1 MFRRLKYRL
10 EYTRKQRADK
20 RRLRKY
26 SRAMRNKIKS
36 EFQKERKEQIR
47 KFLSNPFAPRELTPE
62 QLLRKEA
69 REKAR
74 KVRKIARKRWIQ
86 RFKKN
91 PFKAIFY
98 RERSEEEIQLAQWRK
113 SERKIA
119 FKNRIKET
127 INASKEVLKIRDL
140 RNRFILNIL
149 QSSSYFILTFL
160 IVYVFYQIVTILVA
174 QSFDIPTI
182 WYYYR
187 VKFPLFTG
195 SHLYTRAALISIFA
209 SGPIISLTLA
219 FVFFRL
225 FFSRRLFNQNLKLFY
240 LWGFINGINLFFGS
254 YVAGFITRTEFI
266 YVSEWIFLSNMF
278 DVEEIFFAFMA
289 ITISLIVGRLVI
301 PLFLLTSGSVSIIVP
316 KYRLHFFLSQVI
328 IPWIIGATIFF
339 LLTNPTRYLPLTL
352 KTLTPAFILIPS
364 LFLYNSAR
372 YENVYTT
379 GVIRKTYFRW
389 SIVIIV
395 LALLF
400 FYRILLNFGLKFF

>member
-10 EYTRKQRADK
+10 EYRRKQRADK

-26 SRAMRNKIKS
+26 SRAMRNEIRS
-36 EFQKERKEQIR
+36 ESRKERKERIR
-47 KFLSNPFAPRELTPE
+47 KFLSNPFAPRALTPE
-62 QLLRKEA
+62 QLLWKEA
-69 REKAR
+69 RQKAR
-74 KVRKIARKRWIQ
+74 FVRKIERKKWLQ

-91 PFKAIFY
+91 PFKAIFF
-98 RERSEEEIQLAQWRK
+98 RERNEEEIQLEQWRK
-113 SERKIA
+113 AERKNA
-119 FKNRIKET
+119 FKNSIKEILT
-127 INASKEVLKIRDL
+127 ASKEILRSRDL
-140 RNRFILNIL
+140 RNRFVLNIL

-160 IVYVFYQIVTILVA
+160 IVYVFYQIITILVA
-174 QSFDIPTI
+174 KSFDIPTI

-225 FFSRRLFNQNLKLFY
+225 FFSRKLFNQNLKLFY
-240 LWGFINGINLFFGS
+240 LWGFINGVNLFFGS
-254 YVAGFITRTEFI
+254 YVAGFVTRTEFI
-266 YVSEWIFLSNMF
+266 YVSEWIFMSNMF
-278 DVEEIFFAFMA
+278 DVEEILFAFIA
-289 ITISLIVGRLVI
+289 VTISLIIGRLVT
-301 PLFLLTSGSVSIIVP
+301 PLFLLTSGSVSIIAP
-316 KYRLHFFLSQVI
+316 RYRLHFFLSQVI
-328 IPWIIGATIFF
+328 IPWVIGAVIFF

-352 KTLTPAFILIPS
+352 KTITPAFILIPS

-389 SIVIIV
+389 SIVIIA